1 MYFRVQT
8 AAPFHDSIAATFASG
23 DLMIDWIETGL
34 AAATTML
41 LACAFTRPLRA
52 YRSLFLGG
60 AALAAI
66 TMLFPRPGNPVGQ
79 FLFAPGSGSMH
90 LPSELFGIAW
100 WVLGAWL
107 IRSLLTLILRRTIF
121 PNDYQPHARRLFA
134 DLASGMLYIVAF
146 VGIMDTVL
154 KQPISGF
161 LATSGV
167 LAIVLGLA
175 LQNTLADVFSG
186 LAINIERPF
195 GAGDWITMND
205 TVEGQIIEIDWRATR
220 IRTFANDMV
229 VIPNSV
235 IAKAIVT
242 NHRKL
247 DEPYI
252 SSLALNIDSAVSPS
266 RVIGVLQSATSATP
280 GIAPG
285 NMPLVY
291 ACGFAGSLVIYKIY
305 FAVDGFEGAPEIQSR
320 VIMRVTDALQNEKIQ
335 IGALPT
341 DVRILPNEKPG
352 DIPPIIARS
361 AVA

>member
-1 MYFRVQT
+1 
-8 AAPFHDSIAATFASG
+8 
-23 DLMIDWIETGL
+23 MIDWIETGL
-34 AAATTML
+34 AVATTIL

-60 AALAAI
+60 GALAAI
-66 TMLFPRPGNPVGQ
+66 TMLFPRPGNRVGQ
-79 FLFAPGSGSMH
+79 FLFAQSSGSMH
-90 LPSELFGIAW
+90 LPLELFGIAW
-100 WVLGAWL
+100 WILGAWL

-121 PNDYQPHARRLFA
+121 PNDYQPHSRRLFA

-252 SSLALNIDSAVSPS
+252 SSLALNIDSAVSPA
-266 RVIGVLQSATSATP
+266 RVIEVLESATSASP

-285 NMPLVY
+285 NKPMAY
-291 ACGFAGSLVIYKIY
+291 ASGFSDSLVTYKLY
-305 FAVDGFEGAPEIQSR
+305 FAVDGFVGAPEVQSR
-320 VIMRVTDALQNEKIQ
+320 VIMRVTDALRSQKIQ

-341 DVRILPNEKPG
+341 NVRIIPNETGGELPA
-352 DIPPIIARS
+352 IIARS

>member
-1 MYFRVQT
+1 MF
-8 AAPFHDSIAATFASG
+8 
-23 DLMIDWIETGL
+23 DWIEICL
-34 AAATTML
+34 AAAMATFIVG
-41 LACAFTRPLRA
+41 AFVPKLHP
-52 YRSLFLGG
+52 YRSLFLGS
-60 AALAAI
+60 AALMAI
-66 TMLFPRPGNPVGQ
+66 TLLFPRPGNRLGQ
-79 FLFAPGSGSMH
+79 FLFAQQSGSIH

-100 WVLGAWL
+100 WILGAWL
-107 IRSLLTLILRRTIF
+107 IRSLLSLILRRTIF

-154 KQPISGF
+154 KQPISAF

-205 TVEGQIIEIDWRATR
+205 NVEGQIIEIDWRATR

-247 DEPYI
+247 NEPHM
-252 SSLALNIDSAVSPS
+252 SSLSLKIDASFSPTSVIKALESAANSSP
-266 RVIGVLQSATSATP
+266 GVAS
-280 GIAPG
+280 G
-285 NMPLVY
+285 NKPVAY
-291 ACGFAGSLVIYKIY
+291 ACGFADSLVIYRLY
-305 FAVDGFEGAPEIQSR
+305 FAVESFILTSEVLSQVTI
-320 VIMRVTDALQNEKIQ
+320 RVTDTLRREGIQ
-335 IGALPT
+335 VGALPT
-341 DVRILPNEKPG
+341 DIRIISNAKLASTLAAAHENAP
-352 DIPPIIARS
+352 
-361 AVA
+361 

>member
-1 MYFRVQT
+1 MF
-8 AAPFHDSIAATFASG
+8 
-23 DLMIDWIETGL
+23 DWIEIGL
-34 AAATTML
+34 AAAT
-41 LACAFTRPLRA
+41 AAFLVAAVAPHLRT

-60 AALAAI
+60 GALMAI
-66 TMLFPRPGNPVGQ
+66 SMLFPRPGNRLGQ
-79 FLFAPGSGSMH
+79 FLFAQTSGSMH

-100 WVLGAWL
+100 WVLGAWF
-107 IRSLLTLILRRTIF
+107 IRSIMALILRRTIF

-154 KQPISGF
+154 KQPISAF

-186 LAINIERPF
+186 LAINIEQAF
-195 GAGDWITMND
+195 GAGDWITMDDN
-205 TVEGQIIEIDWRATR
+205 VEGQIIEIDWRATR

-247 DEPYI
+247 NEPHI
-252 SSLALNIDSAVSPS
+252 SSLSLKIDASMSPASVIKALESAASASP
-266 RVIGVLQSATSATP
+266 GV
-280 GIAPG
+280 APG
-285 NMPLVY
+285 NKPAAY
-291 ACGFAGSLVIYKIY
+291 ACGFADSLVIYKLY
-305 FAVDGFEGAPEIQSR
+305 FAVESFMLTAEVLSQVTIR
-320 VIMRVTDALQNEKIQ
+320 VIDTLQSAGIHV
-335 IGALPT
+335 GALPA
-341 DVRILPNEKPG
+341 DVRIIPG
-352 DIPPIIARS
+352 DIVAAPLTAAQDAR
-361 AVA
+361 

>member
-1 MYFRVQT
+1 MF
-8 AAPFHDSIAATFASG
+8 
-23 DLMIDWIETGL
+23 DWIEICL
-34 AAATTML
+34 AAATTTL
-41 LACAFTRPLRA
+41 LVCAFIPQLRT

-60 AALAAI
+60 GALMAI
-66 TMLFPRPGNPVGQ
+66 TMLFPRPGNRVGQ
-79 FLFAPGSGSMH
+79 FLFAQTSGSMH

-154 KQPISGF
+154 KQPISAF

-205 TVEGQIIEIDWRATR
+205 NVEGQIIEIDWRATR

-242 NHRKL
+242 NHRQL
-247 DEPYI
+247 NEPHI
-252 SSLALNIDSAVSPS
+252 ASLSLKIDASLSPAKVIKALESAASAGS
-266 RVIGVLQSATSATP
+266 GVAA
-280 GIAPG
+280 G
-285 NMPLVY
+285 NKPAAY
-291 ACGFAGSLVIYKIY
+291 ACGFADSLVIYKLY
-305 FAVDGFEGAPEIQSR
+305 FAVENFILTSEVLSQVTI
-320 VIMRVTDALQNEKIQ
+320 RVTDTLRSEGIQ
-335 IGALPT
+335 IGAPPT
-341 DVRILPNEKPG
+341 DIRIIPN
-352 DIPPIIARS
+352 D
-361 AVA
+361 AVAGAQTAAHEAAPALAPP

>member
-1 MYFRVQT
+1 MF
-8 AAPFHDSIAATFASG
+8 
-23 DLMIDWIETGL
+23 DWIEICL
-34 AAATTML
+34 AATMATL
-41 LACAFTRPLRA
+41 IIGAFVPRLQT

-60 AALAAI
+60 GVLMAI
-66 TMLFPRPGNPVGQ
+66 TLLFPRPGNRLGQ
-79 FLFAPGSGSMH
+79 FLFAQTSGSMH

-107 IRSLLTLILRRTIF
+107 IRSLLALILRRTIF

-154 KQPISGF
+154 KQPIAAF

-195 GAGDWITMND
+195 GTGDWITMND
-205 TVEGQIIEIDWRATR
+205 NVEGQIIEIDWRATR

-247 DEPYI
+247 NEPHM
-252 SSLALNIDSAVSPS
+252 SSLSVRVDASFSPASVIKALESAASTSP
-266 RVIGVLQSATSATP
+266 GV
-280 GIAPG
+280 APG
-285 NMPLVY
+285 SKPVAY
-291 ACGFAGSLVIYKIY
+291 ACGFADIRIISNAK
-305 FAVDGFEGAPEIQSR
+305 FAGA
-320 VIMRVTDALQNEKIQ
+320 VM
-335 IGALPT
+335 
-341 DVRILPNEKPG
+341 
-352 DIPPIIARS
+352 
-361 AVA
+361 AVHDEAS